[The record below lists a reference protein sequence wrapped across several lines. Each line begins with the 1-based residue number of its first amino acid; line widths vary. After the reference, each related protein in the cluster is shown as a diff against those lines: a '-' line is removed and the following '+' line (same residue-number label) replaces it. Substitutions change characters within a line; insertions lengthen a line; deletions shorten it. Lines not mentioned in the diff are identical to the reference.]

1 MRRRLSAA
9 ASPAYLALL
18 VLLVVGLVLRVKNN
32 GYGLPYVYNVDEG
45 SHFTARAVS
54 MLGGD
59 WNPHYFQ
66 NPSAFTYLAS
76 LVLRLR
82 FGQAAIDH
90 FKLDP
95 TAIYVTTRT
104 VAAVLCMVGVVAVF
118 WAGRRLWD
126 TGTALAAAALLTF
139 AFLPVTYSRI
149 AVTDA
154 GVLAPVALSIVG
166 SVRAWEDGRLRWWL
180 LAGAGAGLA
189 VGFKYTAGLVLL
201 PLAVAALAALVRG
214 GRPALAKVALGA
226 AAAALAALL
235 AFLVTNPYFFFAF
248 SDAHRQLSAQAT
260 TAGDFGKVGQHT
272 TGLPYYLGTLTWGI
286 GWVGAL
292 AALAGAVLE
301 LRRDLVRGLILV
313 VFPIALLVYLS
324 LQARFF
330 SRWLL
335 PAYPVLVLLAGAAI
349 AQAAAGLAALWARM
363 RERRGSGEP
372 GAARGSVARPAVV
385 AAALAVLVVIA
396 VAQGFAAD
404 VRSMRVLGHEDT
416 RQQARTWLVDHYP
429 SSLRVVIEPAVPAR
443 YYRRQGR
450 GGLRGLKA
458 FVRGFAKHQA
468 ETRVQYPSLLKPAYL
483 DAYRQAGFCL
493 VMTMSLIEGRSQA
506 AKLPS
511 ALAYYDQLARQSK
524 VVYHLS
530 PYKPGATPPR
540 FDFDFSYNY
549 YPSAFRRPGPEIT
562 IYRLRNCKQKYGP
575 LKKNEPLPGGIS

>member
-1 MRRRLSAA
+1 MRRVMRAA
-9 ASPAYLALL
+9 ATPAYLALL
-18 VLLVVGLVLRVKNN
+18 VLVVVGFVLRVKNN
-32 GYGLPYVYNVDEG
+32 DYGLPYVYNVDEG
-45 SHFTARAVS
+45 SHFTARAVG

-66 NPSAFTYLAS
+66 NPSAFTYLAHFA
-76 LVLRLR
+76 LQLR
-82 FGQAAIDH
+82 FGRAAIDS

-95 TAIYVTTRT
+95 TSIYVTTRA
-104 VAAVLCMVGVVAVF
+104 VAALLCTVGVVAIF

-126 TGTALAAAALLTF
+126 YRVAVAAAALLTF

-149 AVTDA
+149 AVTDV
-154 GVLAPVALSIVG
+154 GVLAPVALSVVG

-180 LAGAGAGLA
+180 LAGAAGGVA
-189 VGFKYTAGLVLL
+189 VGFKYTAGLVVL
-201 PLAVAALAALVRG
+201 PLVVAAVAAAIRG
-214 GRPALAKVALGA
+214 GRRALGPVAVGAGA
-226 AAAALAALL
+226 AALTALI
-235 AFLVTNPYFFFAF
+235 AFFVTNPYFFLEF

-260 TAGDFGKVGQHT
+260 TAGDFGKVGQNT

-286 GWVGAL
+286 GWVAAF

-313 VFPIALLVYLS
+313 VFPIALLAYLS

-335 PAYPVLVLLAGAAI
+335 PAYPVLILLASAAL
-349 AQAAAGLAALWARM
+349 AQAAH
-363 RERRGSGEP
+363 
-372 GAARGSVARPAVV
+372 AARRIHWRFAVP
-385 AAALAVLVVIA
+385 AALAVLVAIA
-396 VAQGFAAD
+396 VAQGALAD
-404 VRSMRVLGHEDT
+404 VRSMRVLGREDT
-416 RQQARTWLVDHYP
+416 RSIARTWLVDHYP
-429 SSLRVVIEPAVPAR
+429 SALRIVIEPAVPAR

-468 ETRVQYPSLLKPAYL
+468 ETRVKYPSLLRPQYIK
-483 DAYRQAGFCL
+483 AYRDAGFCL
-493 VMTMSLIEGRSQA
+493 VMTMSLIKGRA
-506 AKLPS
+506 EVAKLPQ
-511 ALAYYDQLARQSK
+511 ALAYYDQLAKQSK
-524 VVYHLS
+524 AVYHVD
-530 PYKPGATPPR
+530 PYKSGATPVR

-549 YPSAFRRPGPEIT
+549 YPTAFDRPGPEIT